1 VVNDSLPSL
10 SESPL
15 VPSPYV
21 AKPLEDAGGVPL
33 AHPGLWSK
41 LARLW
46 GVGRVAMSRMNG
58 FGLALVGALSALVA
72 LGAAQAAPPPF
83 EPHDFIVKDF
93 KFQSGETLPELKL
106 RYYTLGQP
114 RKDASGHIVNAVLIL
129 HGTGGSGKQFT
140 APQFADVLFTP
151 GGLLD
156 PDKYYLIMPDD
167 IGHGASSKPSDG
179 LRMRFPKYDYADMVE
194 GEHAVV
200 AEALGVQQLRL
211 VMGTSMGCM
220 HSFMYAE
227 MYPDGARAAMPLACQ
242 AVAVA
247 GRNRLW
253 RKMSIDAIEADPAW
267 KGGDYAAEPMLG
279 LRGAENLL
287 ILAGGSPWPMQIAM
301 PTGAQVDAYYAEQLP
316 QRLKGLDAND
326 LIYQLDASRDYD
338 PSKDL
343 EKIKGPLTWINS
355 GDDFINPPELGLAQ
369 VEVKRIK
376 GGKFVLIP
384 AGPDTHGHGTHTWAV
399 FWKNDLA
406 ELLKRSGG

>member
-1 VVNDSLPSL
+1 M
-10 SESPL
+10 
-15 VPSPYV
+15 
-21 AKPLEDAGGVPL
+21 GGL
-33 AHPGLWSK
+33 RTL
-41 LARLW
+41 
-46 GVGRVAMSRMNG
+46 
-58 FGLALVGALSALVA
+58 GLALAGALGGLLMAGTAL
-72 LGAAQAAPPPF
+72 AAEPPLAA
-83 EPHDFIVKDF
+83 HDFIVKNF
-93 KFQSGETLPELKL
+93 HFRSGESLPELKL

-114 RKDASGHIVNAVLIL
+114 KRDAAGQVVNAVLIL
-129 HGTGGSGKQFT
+129 HGTGGSGRQFV
-140 APQFADVLFTP
+140 APQFADVLFAP

-156 PDKYYLIMPDD
+156 PAKYFLIMPDD

-179 LRMRFPKYDYADMVE
+179 LKMKFPHYDYADMVE
-194 GEHAVV
+194 AEHAIVSQ
-200 AEALGVQQLRL
+200 ALGVRQLRL

-220 HSFMYAE
+220 HSFLYAE

-242 AVAVA
+242 AVALA

-253 RKMSIDAIEADPAW
+253 RKMAVDAIEADPAW
-267 KGGDYAAEPMLG
+267 KGGDYTAQPTLG

-287 ILAGGSPWPMQIAM
+287 LLAGQSPWPMQIAM
-301 PTGAQVDAYYAEQLP
+301 PKGEQVDAWYQAELP
-316 QRLKGLDAND
+316 KRLASLDAND
-326 LIYQLDASRDYD
+326 LIYQLESSRTYD

-343 EKIKGPLTWINS
+343 EKIRGPLTWVNS

-406 ELLKRSGG
+406 DLLKRSGG